1 MLRPIND
8 NVLISL
14 VREEKTASGII
25 LAQTENIPQVGIV
38 EAVGPGCINDSG
50 VRVKPDVEVGQKII
64 FNKYS
69 GTELEDNGKRYLM
82 IKDRDILAVM

>member
-14 VREEKTASGII
+14 VREEKTASGIF
-25 LAQTENIPQVGIV
+25 LPQADNVPQIGIV
-38 EAVGPGCINDSG
+38 EAVGPGYVNDNG
-50 VRVKPDVEVGQKII
+50 IRIKPDVEVGQKIL

-69 GTELEDNGKRYLM
+69 GSELEDNGKRYLM
-82 IKDRDILAVM
+82 IKDRDIWAVF